1 MLSTAI
7 RSAQSRAKLA
17 KTALTD
23 MLADPGKHAVTRDF
37 AKLLFGD
44 DLSVK
49 VALSTYTKIGNLRLT
64 DRLVKETKGQGRGDI
79 IIFCDMATRIK
90 EGTDRDEYYI
100 DPAGPIKVSVA
111 EYNMVVVEQKIFAA
125 TGNPERDEAGDSLG
139 SSAINIVPK
148 HLQRY
153 QKRFEERR
161 AALWYHANEQSIV
174 NRFYKYNTNKEA
186 ERREKAKIEGGVFV
200 QWPWINDLAKNMD
213 STVFHELTHTYACGR
228 ADDMRASGTDGS
240 YGWTNALKI
249 RSPRNADSLLIFAN
263 VVYLNTLGWTVE
275 KDGTFH
281 PSA

>member
-1 MLSTAI
+1 
-7 RSAQSRAKLA
+7 
-17 KTALTD
+17 
-23 MLADPGKHAVTRDF
+23 
-37 AKLLFGD
+37 
-44 DLSVK
+44 
-49 VALSTYTKIGNLRLT
+49 
-64 DRLVKETKGQGRGDI
+64 
-79 IIFCDMATRIK
+79 MATRIK
-90 EGTDRDEYYI
+90 EGTDKDEYYI

-186 ERREKAKIEGGVFV
+186 ERREKAKIEGEAFV

-213 STVFHELTHTYACGR
+213 STVLHELTHTYACGR
-228 ADDMRASGTDGS
+228 ADDMKASGTDGS

-249 RSPRNADSLLIFAN
+249 RSPRNAGMFFDPNPMNRLTAP
-263 VVYLNTLGWTVE
+263 Y
-275 KDGTFH
+275 
-281 PSA
+281 